1 MILFLKSLVKSQE
14 LDGKSI
20 LLAILIQILEFLL
33 KWDLTVY
40 FLQDL
45 IIMIR
50 LEDMMKEKWNLFG
63 NQIHKAL
70 EKMLTYFL
78 MFYGITT
85 VLLEDS
91 ACS

>member
-20 LLAILIQILEFLL
+20 HLAILIQILEYLQ

-85 VLLEDS
+85 VLQEDL

>member
-1 MILFLKSLVKSQE
+1 MEKSQE

-20 LLAILIQILEFLL
+20 HLAILIQILEYLQ

-70 EKMLTYFL
+70 EKM
-78 MFYGITT
+78 
-85 VLLEDS
+85 
-91 ACS
+91 

>member
-20 LLAILIQILEFLL
+20 LLAILIQILEYFQ

-45 IIMIR
+45 IIMIK

-85 VLLEDS
+85 VLQEDL

>member
-45 IIMIR
+45 IIMIK